1 MTTCFPVSS
10 GAVDSAW
17 LTKVLRAARLL
28 SGVQMIDGFETQPI
42 GLGFG
47 QTGESARLTLRYAQ
61 SQTSGAAPASVFVKF
76 ATSDPVRRKAS
87 MAIGLYQREINFY
100 NVLAKAANV
109 RAPACYFAETTDEGE
124 FFALVLEDFP
134 HHRPGDETL
143 GLKVEEARLAID
155 LMTQL
160 HGPYWGKMSKVDLAP
175 LTMPARDRYVI
186 AWNEMEARF
195 GEHVP
200 DRFRK
205 AREAYLD
212 AIVPLQKWLVSQPST
227 LGHGDLRLDNLLF
240 GRGAEDPIVAVDWQA
255 VRPSKG
261 LRDFA
266 YLISHS
272 MNVEDRRANEVD
284 LLRRYVE
291 RIGAFGIKYSFED
304 AREDYRKAMLFDFCT
319 VLYIVGI
326 NINTHERALRRKHA
340 LMKRAVTAMLDWDV
354 LDLLP
359 AFA

>member
-1 MTTCFPVSS
+1 MSAAFPVSL
-10 GAVDSAW
+10 GEVDPAW
-17 LTKVLRAARLL
+17 LTGILRENLL
-28 SGVQMIDGFETQPI
+28 IAPSEKIDGFDATPI

-47 QTGESARLTLRYAQ
+47 QTGESARLSLRYAQ
-61 SQTSGAAPASVFVKF
+61 SGTPTTGPASLFVKF
-76 ATSDPVRRKAS
+76 ATTDPVRRKAS
-87 MAIGLYQREINFY
+87 KAIGLYQREVDCY
-100 NVLAKAANV
+100 KVLLKAASV
-109 RAPACYFAETTDEGE
+109 RAPGCYFAETTCDGE
-124 FFALVLEDFP
+124 FFALLLEDFP
-134 HHRPGDETL
+134 NHRPGDETV
-143 GLKVEEARLAID
+143 GLKVGEARLAID
-155 LMTQL
+155 LMAQL
-160 HGPYWGKMSKVDLAP
+160 HGPYWGKMATVDLAP
-175 LTMPARDRYVI
+175 LVMPSRDRYVT

-200 DRFRK
+200 DRFRA

-212 AIVPLQKWLVSQPST
+212 AIVPLQEWLTSQPST

-240 GRGAEDPIVAVDWQA
+240 GQDGKDPIVAVDWQA

-261 LRDFA
+261 MRDFA
-266 YLISHS
+266 YLVSHS
-272 MNVEDRRANEVD
+272 MNVDDRRANEHE

-291 RIGAFGIKYSFED
+291 RIGSFGIRYPLED

-340 LMKRAVTAMLDWDV
+340 LMNRAVTAMLDWDV

-359 AFA
+359 AFR

>member
-1 MTTCFPVSS
+1 MTIRFPVSLD
-10 GAVDSAW
+10 AVDPAW
-17 LTKVLRAARLL
+17 LTEVLRTQRLL
-28 SGVQMIDGFETQPI
+28 SDGEMVEGFESKPI

-61 SQTSGAAPASVFVKF
+61 SHASTKAPTSLFAKF
-76 ATSDPVRRKAS
+76 ATSDPARRKAS
-87 MAIGLYQREINFY
+87 RAIGLYQREVNFY

-109 RAPACYFAETTDEGE
+109 RAPASYFAETTCDGE
-124 FFALVLEDFP
+124 FFALILEDFP
-134 HHRPGDETL
+134 NHRPGDETV

-155 LMTQL
+155 LMAQL
-160 HGPYWGKMSKVDLAP
+160 HGPYWGKMAEVDLAP
-175 LTMPARDRYVI
+175 LVMPSRDRYVT
-186 AWNEMEARF
+186 AWTEMEARF

-200 DRFRK
+200 DRFRR

-212 AIVPLQKWLVSQPST
+212 AIVPLQRWLVSQPST

-240 GRGAEDPIVAVDWQA
+240 GQDDKDPIVAVDWQA

-272 MNVEDRRANEVD
+272 MDVEDRRANELD

-291 RIGAFGIKYSFED
+291 RIGSFGIGYSLEN

-326 NINTHERALRRKHA
+326 NINTHERALRRKHG

-359 AFA
+359 TFA